1 MNTNSFIKS
10 AVLALVALTAIMPA
24 MAYDFEEGG
33 IYYDVVTDAGANV
46 DAVAVTYLATSAES
60 YQGDVVIPETIT
72 HDGKQYVVIG
82 IGKSAFDNC
91 PRLTN
96 VTIPNTVQFINDYAF
111 QRTSSLR
118 SVVIPNSVTHLGRC
132 AFWHSGLV
140 TAVIGNSVPVID
152 EYCFQYC
159 YQLTDVVIGSAVN
172 YLAIKTFFDC
182 YTLKEVTCLAPI
194 PPDMYEWYSFDNSNY
209 GNVTVHVLGSS
220 MEAYKNHVYWGMFTK
235 YASLTKATSLVL
247 DQSLVTLNGGE
258 QVQLKALVEPEDA
271 SSSVGWTSSDNNVA
285 TVNANGVV
293 TAVGAGEAM
302 ISAATIDGSGLTAQ
316 CVVRVYSTS
325 VQGDNVLTMLM
336 SIDAESGMNLVLPVA
351 MRNVAGISAVQ
362 CDIVLPEGIEL
373 AQEDGNYLIDV
384 NKERL
389 AESHVMNVR
398 RLSSGAVRV
407 LITSPVAEA
416 FNGNDGELFE
426 LNLNVASGVAEGA
439 YPVSLTKVVM
449 ADVNALTYY
458 APDVTSNV
466 IVKSYIKGDANGD
479 GMVNVGDYVAI
490 ANYILE
496 LKPEPFIFGAA
507 DVDGNQEINVGDLVG
522 VTNLVMGIDDAPE
535 VPEDSD
541 PDPDP
546 VKLCGSA
553 SSSGAQ
559 STVTLDMSNT
569 VELTALQ
576 LDLNI
581 PAGMTLSSARLTNRG
596 SSSHALKV
604 VDLGD
609 GHSRL
614 LASSSMNDVLGGHE
628 GTLLTLVLDGRAS
641 GDATL
646 DVDHI
651 MVAEQDMTTHL
662 VKPFKVNA
670 DASGVKEI
678 NCDVRIYAQGE
689 SIVVETPVE
698 TTVDVILT
706 NGMSRT
712 LAAKPGQNVYPAC
725 RGIHIVRVAGQVAKL
740 KI

>member
-1 MNTNSFIKS
+1 MLFMMMS
-10 AVLALVALTAIMPA
+10 AMLPA
-24 MAYDFEEGG
+24 SMSAYDFEEGG
-33 IYYDVVTDAGANV
+33 IFYNV
-46 DAVAVTYLATSAES
+46 NGNEATVTYEKENVGGYS
-60 YQGDVVIPETIT
+60 GDVVISET
-72 HDGKQYVVIG
+72 VVHNGVEYAVTAIG
-82 IGKSAFDNC
+82 NSAFANC
-91 PRLTN
+91 HGMTSIE
-96 VTIPNTVQFINDYAF
+96 IPNSIVSIGSHAIRSCEKLQ
-111 QRTSSLR
+111 
-118 SVVIPNSVTHLGRC
+118 SVVIPNSVVSLGRC
-132 AFWHSGLV
+132 VFHSCTGLKS
-140 TAVIGNSVPVID
+140 AVIGNSVPVID

-159 YQLTDVVIGSAVN
+159 YQLTDVVIGSSVT
-172 YLAIKTFFDC
+172 YLAIKAFYYD
-182 YTLKEVTCLAPI
+182 YDLKNVTCLAST
-194 PPDMYEWYSFDNSNY
+194 PPDMYEWYSFDDSNY
-209 GNVTVHVLGSS
+209 GNVTVHVPGSS

-235 YASLTKATSLVL
+235 YASLTKTTSLAL

-271 SSSVGWTSSDNNVA
+271 SSSVSWTSSDNNVA

-302 ISAATIDGSGLTAQ
+302 ITAATLDGSGLTAQ

-325 VQGDNVLTMLM
+325 VQGDNVLMMPLTVN
-336 SIDAESGMNLVLPVA
+336 AESGMNVVLPVA

-362 CDIVLPEGIEL
+362 CDIFLPEGIEL

-389 AESHVMNVR
+389 ANSHVMNVR

-426 LNLNVASGVAEGA
+426 LNLNVASGVEDGA

-458 APDVTSNV
+458 APDMTSNV

-522 VTNLVMGIDDAPE
+522 VTNLVMGIDDAPA
-535 VPEDSD
+535 VPED
-541 PDPDP
+541 PEPDP

-614 LASSSMNDVLGGHE
+614 LASSSLNDVLGGHE
-628 GTLLTLVLDGRAS
+628 GALLTLVLDGRAS

-698 TTVDVILT
+698 TTVDIILT

-712 LAAKPGQNVYPAC
+712 LAAKPGQNVYPAS
-725 RGIHIVRVAGQVAKL
+725 RGIYIVRVASQVAKL
-740 KI
+740 IL